1 MEALAKMSNVAAIES
16 GTRAGDASMRDYMTR
31 FGFGHKTGVER
42 PGNPPKLF
50 IPPFLI
56 LRIAAKGFPAFAV

>member
-1 MEALAKMSNVAAIES
+1 MAAIKS
-16 GTRAGDASMRDYMTR
+16 GMRAGDALMRDYMMR

-50 IPPFLI
+50 IRPFLI